1 MRARALLVV
10 AFGVAYVAATHWL
23 MTGAPASTWNAVLVV
38 GPMLALAAFVSWQRR
53 LRALAAVAA
62 AATIG
67 LVVQAWR
74 GGGLSAE
81 ALYVAQHVVV
91 HLLLAAMF
99 GATLQ
104 AGREPLIALLARRV
118 HTRITADMADYARKV
133 TVAWTLYFIV
143 MAALSLVLFETAP
156 FAWWAVFANLLTPL
170 AMAAM
175 FIGEFVLRYRLHPEF
190 ERATLAQAMSA
201 YSRGSAAVEPP
212 LPRHD

>member
-1 MRARALLVV
+1 MRARAVMVV
-10 AFGVAYVAATHWL
+10 AFGAAYIAATHWL
-23 MTGAPASTWNAVLVV
+23 MTSAPPSAWNAVLVV
-38 GPMLALAAFVSWQRR
+38 GPMLALAAFVSWQRGLR
-53 LRALAAVAA
+53 LLAFVAA
-62 AATIG
+62 AATVG
-67 LVVQAWR
+67 LVVQAGR

-104 AGREPLIALLARRV
+104 AGREPLIAMLARRV
-118 HTRITADMADYARKV
+118 HTRITAAMADYARKV
-133 TVAWTLYFIV
+133 TVAWTAYFV
-143 MAALSLVLFETAP
+143 AMAVLSLALFAEAP

-175 FIGEFVLRYRLHPEF
+175 FVGEFVLRYRLHPEF

-201 YSRGSAAVEPP
+201 YSQRAVAAEPP
-212 LPRHD
+212 LPRRD